1 MSDTSDVY
9 VYADAEVGRLR
20 CCGCM
25 ADFSTTAGM
34 IEHLREHIERVQMS
48 VSSSLRSSSFIG
60 GGEVASSQHGGF
72 SDRRR
77 PTVARPGSVSASDA
91 AGLLSGVC

>member
-1 MSDTSDVY
+1 VSYARMSGTSDVY

-34 IEHLREHIERVQMS
+34 IEHLREHIAN
-48 VSSSLRSSSFIG
+48 
-60 GGEVASSQHGGF
+60 GEVVP
-72 SDRRR
+72 DTTI
-77 PTVARPGSVSASDA
+77 PTLEADQAKNDA
-91 AGLLSGVC
+91 WMAKI

>member
-1 MSDTSDVY
+1 MSYARMSPTSDVY

-34 IEHLREHIERVQMS
+34 IEHLREHIVN
-48 VSSSLRSSSFIG
+48 
-60 GGEVASSQHGGF
+60 GEAVPDTTIPTLEA
-72 SDRRR
+72 DRAEND
-77 PTVARPGSVSASDA
+77 VWMGKI
-91 AGLLSGVC
+91 

>member
-1 MSDTSDVY
+1 VSYARMGPDSDVY

-34 IEHLREHIERVQMS
+34 IDHLREHIANGDAVPDRTIPALEAEGAKNDAWM
-48 VSSSLRSSSFIG
+48 
-60 GGEVASSQHGGF
+60 ASA
-72 SDRRR
+72 DI
-77 PTVARPGSVSASDA
+77 
-91 AGLLSGVC
+91 

>member
-1 MSDTSDVY
+1 MSGTSDVY

-34 IEHLREHIERVQMS
+34 IEHLREHIAKS
-48 VSSSLRSSSFIG
+48 
-60 GGEVASSQHGGF
+60 EVVPDGTIPALEADQ
-72 SDRRR
+72 
-77 PTVARPGSVSASDA
+77 AENDA
-91 AGLLSGVC
+91 WMAKI